1 MEITGDRLLDLP
13 PEKVWEGLLDTRV
26 LQAAIPGCEAMTEA
40 GPGTYDAVV
49 LASVGPVRA
58 RFKGR
63 IRQRELV
70 RPSRYELEFEG
81 DSGMAGRAS
90 GTAVVT
96 LEPRGEDGGQ
106 TLLSYRAESQIGGR
120 LAQIGSR
127 LIDATVARMSNQF
140 FDRFQEVVQN
150 PALLGEAPAAVAP
163 APAAVPSGEV
173 RPASAGRA
181 AAPMLLRDGT
191 GVTVQMPAWAFT
203 AATAIGA
210 LLIGWLAVN

>member
-13 PEKVWEGLLDTRV
+13 PEKVWDGLLDTRV
-26 LQAAIPGCEAMTEA
+26 LQASIPGCEAMTETDK
-40 GPGTYDAVV
+40 GVYDAVV

-63 IRQRELV
+63 VRQRDLI

-90 GTAVVT
+90 GIAVVT
-96 LEPRGEDGGQ
+96 LEPKGGQ

-127 LIDATVARMSNQF
+127 LIDATVARMSDQF

-150 PALLGEAPAAVAP
+150 PALLDQAPATAASTGEVALAPGKAVAP
-163 APAAVPSGEV
+163 VLV
-173 RPASAGRA
+173 
-181 AAPMLLRDGT
+181 RDGG
-191 GVTVQMPAWAFT
+191 GVTVQMPGWAFT
-203 AATAIGA
+203 AAMAIGA

>member
-26 LQAAIPGCEAMTEA
+26 LQASIPGCEAMTETDK
-40 GPGTYDAVV
+40 GVYDAVV

-63 IRQRELV
+63 IKQRDLI

-90 GTAVVT
+90 GIAVVT
-96 LEPRGEDGGQ
+96 LEPKGAQ

-150 PALLGEAPAAVAP
+150 PTLLDQAPATAAVA
-163 APAAVPSGEV
+163 ASKGEV
-173 RPASAGRA
+173 A
-181 AAPMLLRDGT
+181 AAPGMAAAPVPVRDGG
-191 GVTVQMPAWAFT
+191 GVTLQMPGWAFT
-203 AATAIGA
+203 AAMAIGA